1 MAVIRTSRRMYMTL
15 IAICISLVSGQM
27 SAHNR
32 TYSLEKRGGFN
43 VMGALGG
50 GGGGSSQS
58 LKDPCG
64 YIDLTPENWQAL
76 GIDDYLAHYPNGD
89 KLTLQEFAAE
99 LNMPNFYC
107 GVGMQCLAG
116 QLCSPAV
123 GINWIILYAIQQW
136 SNFMN
141 SLYKAVEHAVTM
153 VKDASSSIV
162 SDFTSIIP
170 PNDQLFGWTV
180 ADVVCGVL
188 GSISALAVPMF
199 IPADSIEVAMAD
211 LAVASAFQATP
222 EMGIGRDENSPREGQ
237 DVYNAARAA
246 LKARDLSAFD
256 KLQTSKDDQTFMRA
270 FQPGQKPQSLLLEGS
285 SSPRPHPIDIP
296 DSHLGMPGSP
306 GGSGKGPSSLVNS
319 PPQSPSSDH
328 SSHSP
333 KSPFS
338 REPIITEVEDHP
350 PSPHAPLDHPS
361 QSLQS
366 PSSHEPISTGVEDH
380 PPSPQPPLDHPSQSP
395 QSPSSHEPISTGV
408 EDHPSSPHSPTLPGS
423 PKGDDHKLQRRSIIK
438 HKEGHS
444 SNYAYTRYAYLE
456 SRLSSIQNRIQSYI
470 AVNFKMATMAPI
482 LAKGGLAEILQG
494 GAYLNPN
501 PNENELQEGGKALAQ
516 ITALAQLFQSLKV
529 FVTIGAAECNAG
541 GPNGAWN
548 KKDELSYCSPD
559 GLMMNI
565 VQAAQSGLV
574 IAMPNAH
581 LLEEK
586 YGYTTEYLARS
597 AWECQK
603 KYGIYTN
610 SSAPPP
616 VNMRSDCLFPI
627 AVCDCT
633 TPSISKMYK
642 GKNKKLVEA
651 CRTAGNL
658 PI

>member
-1 MAVIRTSRRMYMTL
+1 
-15 IAICISLVSGQM
+15 
-27 SAHNR
+27 
-32 TYSLEKRGGFN
+32 
-43 VMGALGG
+43 MGALGG

-180 ADVVCGVL
+180 ADVVGDGRFSGSVGV
-188 GSISALAVPMF
+188 SSYTR
-199 IPADSIEVAMAD
+199 D
-211 LAVASAFQATP
+211 
-222 EMGIGRDENSPREGQ
+222 GIGRDENSPREGQ
-237 DVYNAARAA
+237 DAYNAARAA
-246 LKARDLSAFD
+246 LKARDLAAFE

-285 SSPRPHPIDIP
+285 SSPRPHPINIP

-319 PPQSPSSDH
+319 PPQSPSSGH

-361 QSLQS
+361 QSPSHEPIITEVEDHPPSPHTPLDHPSQS
-366 PSSHEPISTGVEDH
+366 PSHEPIITEVEDHPPSPHTPLDHPSQSPQSPSPHEPISTGVEDH
-380 PPSPQPPLDHPSQSP
+380 PPSPHPPTP
-395 QSPSSHEPISTGV
+395 
-408 EDHPSSPHSPTLPGS
+408 PGS
-423 PKGDDHKLQRRSIIK
+423 PKGGDHQLQRRSIIK

-529 FVTIGAAECNAG
+529 FVTIGAVSILNLERLLQSLLLNSSSQFQAECNAG

-548 KKDELSYCSPD
+548 KKDELL
-559 GLMMNI
+559 LMMNI

>member
-246 LKARDLSAFD
+246 LKARDLAEFD

-285 SSPRPHPIDIP
+285 SSPRPHPINIP

-319 PPQSPSSDH
+319 PPQSPSSGH

-350 PSPHAPLDHPS
+350 PSPHTPLDHPS
-361 QSLQS
+361 QSPQS
-366 PSSHEPISTGVEDH
+366 PSPHEPISTGVEDH
-380 PPSPQPPLDHPSQSP
+380 PPSPHPPTP
-395 QSPSSHEPISTGV
+395 
-408 EDHPSSPHSPTLPGS
+408 PGS
-423 PKGDDHKLQRRSIIK
+423 PKGGDHQLQRRSIIK

-581 LLEEK
+581 LLEENTVIRLNTWLVQLGNVK
-586 YGYTTEYLARS
+586 RNMAYTPVHQLLLQSTCARIVCFQS
-597 AWECQK
+597 QFVIALPLLSLKCIRGRTK
-603 KYGIYTN
+603 NLSKLVVLLVT
-610 SSAPPP
+610 
-616 VNMRSDCLFPI
+616 CLF
-627 AVCDCT
+627 D
-633 TPSISKMYK
+633 
-642 GKNKKLVEA
+642 
-651 CRTAGNL
+651 
-658 PI
+658 